1 MVIAAA
7 MDGGYFWTWI
17 VMVFASAGVLHHAGI
32 KIPFFAFFAHDSG
45 KRCAE
50 APMNM
55 LVAMAIA
62 AACCILIGVYPRL
75 LYNLLPYKADF
86 IPYTLEHVATQLQLL
101 LFAVLAF
108 TVMMRTHLHPPEL
121 PATILDFDWFYRKPG
136 RKIALAAGHLA
147 ERAWYVATSAL
158 QAVARKA
165 VDGLERHYGRAGVLG
180 RAWQTGNMAFW
191 TTMMLAAYLVLSYL

>member
-1 MVIAAA
+1 
-7 MDGGYFWTWI
+7 
-17 VMVFASAGVLHHAGI
+17 
-32 KIPFFAFFAHDSG
+32 
-45 KRCAE
+45 
-50 APMNM
+50 MNM

-180 RAWQTGNMAFW
+180 RAWQTGNMDDDARRLPCPIVSLIAERIF
-191 TTMMLAAYLVLSYL
+191 LSFAQGAAARQVFRHFSNQGGRHGKVPGPSSAILSRRTQSFI